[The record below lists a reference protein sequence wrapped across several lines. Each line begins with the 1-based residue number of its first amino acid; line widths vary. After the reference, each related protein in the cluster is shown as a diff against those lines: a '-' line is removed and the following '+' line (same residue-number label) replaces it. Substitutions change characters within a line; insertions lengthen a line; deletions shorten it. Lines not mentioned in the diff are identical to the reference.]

1 MKKALIISM
10 CSILFVPLFS
20 WSASGHNAANT
31 SIDVYTNQGNQ
42 WFMARRV
49 KTDSKS
55 TVKIKD
61 VLPGKYQF
69 RMDSKDQKPDQ
80 FLAVTIRLKDTAG
93 KPLRDK
99 TDVGVFMHVA
109 DHRIFG
115 GTFRTDRRGW
125 ITLSGVKPG
134 TTYELVVKGQGTLK
148 KSGALARIK
157 TKAKISGSAWFDSSY
172 DRLTADV
179 TRKTNGVLEV
189 KNVLPGKYKFKVK
202 SSDVYD
208 TTKPFALN
216 AQLLTDKGK
225 KIKKPTTVI
234 IYAYPN
240 KVKTQVA
247 EMTTDAHGWV
257 TIPAVQPGATY
268 RLKIK
273 K

>member
-1 MKKALIISM
+1 MELS
-10 CSILFVPLFS
+10 V
-20 WSASGHNAANT
+20 
-31 SIDVYTNQGNQ
+31 Q
-42 WFMARRV
+42 
-49 KTDSKS
+49 
-55 TVKIKD
+55 TVVD
-61 VLPGKYQF
+61 GF
-69 RMDSKDQKPDQ
+69 
-80 FLAVTIRLKDTAG
+80 
-93 KPLRDK
+93 
-99 TDVGVFMHVA
+99 
-109 DHRIFG
+109 
-115 GTFRTDRRGW
+115 
-125 ITLSGVKPG
+125 TLGGVKPG